1 MILDDIDLADKMGI
15 RLRESVGAQIHSGRY
30 LCGVLGGYDVV
41 TQTQPLYFFTHFQGK
56 RREDR

>member
-41 TQTQPLYFFTHFQGK
+41 TQNPTFVFLHSLSGEK
-56 RREDR
+56 ERR